1 MRSELSSLIT
11 PQEYHASPGYLL
23 SMLDRQAATQT
34 DFEWHK
40 TEQGKLVVL
49 LFKLTC
55 QETDAQMVLKML
67 KSLSL
72 TSVKRPM

>member
-1 MRSELSSLIT
+1 MHSELSSLIT
-11 PQEYHASPGYLL
+11 TQEYHAGPGHLL
-23 SMLDRQAATQT
+23 SALDRQAATQT
-34 DFEWHK
+34 DFRWRK

-55 QETDAQMVLKML
+55 QETDAHMVSKMS

-72 TSVKRPM
+72 TSAKRPM